1 VLPFLGALSATGATA
16 ACAGVIPRLGPAPDP
31 APSDPPPLLR
41 PPLTYVALGASDA
54 AGVGVEDAARDNWVA
69 VLGRRLPQPVKVVNL
84 GIPGIR
90 LLEALEVE
98 VPPAL
103 DARPSLITVWLVVN
117 DILAG
122 VPLDHYRAGLDRLL
136 RQLRDGTGAQVA
148 VGNVPN
154 APQQSSYLGVPPAV
168 RPSLTA
174 SWNEAIAGAAE
185 ASGAILVDLYH
196 RWPVLEHPEYI
207 GPDGLHPTV
216 AGYLTL
222 AETFHAV
229 LRERNVV

>member
-1 VLPFLGALSATGATA
+1 MLPLLGVTAASGAA
-16 ACAGVIPRLGPAPDP
+16 ACATGIPRLGTAPDP
-31 APSDPPPLLR
+31 EPAGPPPLLR

-69 VLGRRLPQPVKVVNL
+69 VLARRLPQPVKVVNL

-122 VPLDHYRAGLDRLL
+122 VPLDRYRAGLDRLL
-136 RQLRDGTGAQVA
+136 RQLREGTGAQVA

-154 APQQSSYLGVPPAV
+154 APEQSAYLGVPPAV
-168 RPSLTA
+168 RPALTA
-174 SWNEAIAGAAE
+174 TWNEAIAGVAE
-185 ASGAILVDLYH
+185 ANGAILVDLYR

-216 AGYLTL
+216 AGYRTL